1 MSLFLP
7 FVSSWPPLA
16 PACSSDFCPA
26 AGLVFLRGFPMFQS
40 LFVVADGL
48 PDPFLWIGAGL
59 LVVVVIGLQFGR
71 ETAIYVGGILAAA
84 GALALG
90 FWLVAA
96 WYAVAPQFVAGLAV
110 GSVAGFL
117 AAGGVVLGWAVLKTS
132 AISGDDN

>member
-1 MSLFLP
+1 
-7 FVSSWPPLA
+7 
-16 PACSSDFCPA
+16 
-26 AGLVFLRGFPMFQS
+26 MFQS

-96 WYAVAPQFVAGLAV
+96 WYAVAPRFVAGLAV

-132 AISGDDN
+132 AISGGDN